1 MKTIIKLFLPVLCL
15 LLTAC
20 RTSRQVVKNSESS
33 DIKTK
38 ELKVTYR
45 DTVFYTSPV
54 ETSLKLPVSVLNNC
68 PDPILKHG
76 SNTVSV
82 PQVWTQKNGNAK
94 ATVKLVRDTITVTA
108 ECDSIALAAKIK
120 SEYSGTYQERT
131 KVNEE
136 QIKETSKL
144 NWWLMISLVAI
155 AFIAGFITKMLIKIS
170 I

>member
-33 DIKTK
+33 DIKTT

-68 PDPILKHG
+68 PDPVFK
-76 SNTVSV
+76 NNA

-94 ATVKLVRDTITVTA
+94 ATVKLLRDTITLTA
-108 ECDSIALAAKIK
+108 ECDSIALAAKIRSK
-120 SEYSGTYQERT
+120 YLGMYQERMNVE
-131 KVNEE
+131 KE
-136 QIKETSKL
+136 QVKETLKL

>member
-33 DIKTK
+33 DIKTT

-68 PDPILKHG
+68 PDPVFK
-76 SNTVSV
+76 NNM

-94 ATVKLVRDTITVTA
+94 ATVKLLRDTITLTA